1 MKESRG
7 LLVGIEAIRERR
19 TERIKPLWMRK
30 ERLV

>member
-7 LLVGIEAIRERR
+7 LLVGIGAIREIR